1 VQQGSRLPAGVEV
14 LVRPVSAS
22 VLREQLPPILLFTL
36 LTAIAAYL
44 GVMTSGTESGVW
56 LGVGL
61 LCAVG
66 VVVQLLVARSLV
78 GLGPALAADADH
90 VWVRAGGFL
99 RPRSVR
105 LDWAEITG
113 IGLRTWRGRRRATAR
128 YLTIALTDAATAA
141 LTSMHGKHTRRLTA
155 TFGAPLAVSE
165 QHKATSLDETVR
177 GLRALAP
184 DHVRFTD
191 D

>member
-1 VQQGSRLPAGVEV
+1 VEEASRIPADVKV
-14 LVRPVSAS
+14 VVRPHRSAL
-22 VLREQLPPILLFTL
+22 LREQLPSVVVFTL

-44 GVMTSGTESGVW
+44 SVVQSGTPSGLW

-61 LCAVG
+61 LSGFVT
-66 VVVQLLVARSLV
+66 VVQLLVLRS
-78 GLGPALAADADH
+78 GAALGPALAAEADH

-99 RPRSVR
+99 RARSVR

-128 YLTIALTDAATAA
+128 YLTISLTDTATAA
-141 LTSMHGKHTRRLTA
+141 LTSMHRRHTRYLTA
-155 TFGAPLAVSE
+155 TFGAPLAVTE
-165 QHKATSLDETVR
+165 HHKETSLDETVR

-191 D
+191 G

>member
-1 VQQGSRLPAGVEV
+1 MEHTSRIPADGKVV
-14 LVRPVSAS
+14 VRPRRSAL
-22 VLREQLPPILLFTL
+22 LREQLPSIVVFTL
-36 LTAIAAYL
+36 LTAVAVYL
-44 GVMTSGTESGVW
+44 SAVQSGTLSGLW

-61 LCAVG
+61 LSGFAA
-66 VVVQLLVARSLV
+66 VVQLLIMRS
-78 GLGPALAADADH
+78 GTALGPALAADADH

-99 RPRSVR
+99 RARSVR
-105 LDWAEITG
+105 LDWAEITR

-128 YLTIALTDAATAA
+128 YLTISLTDTATAT
-141 LTSMHGKHTRRLTA
+141 LTSTHRRRTRYLTA
-155 TFGAPLAVSE
+155 TFGAPLAVTE
-165 QHKATSLDETVR
+165 HHKETSLDETVR